1 MGEFDFQFRMNDFT
15 KSVRFAGTQRLFGED
30 GLARLGNARVAII
43 GIGGVGSWALKR
55 WREPVSVI

>member
-1 MGEFDFQFRMNDFT
+1 MIFSFRMNDFT

-30 GLARLGNARVAII
+30 GLARLGNAVLPII
-43 GIGGVGSWALKR
+43 GIGGVGHGQLKR